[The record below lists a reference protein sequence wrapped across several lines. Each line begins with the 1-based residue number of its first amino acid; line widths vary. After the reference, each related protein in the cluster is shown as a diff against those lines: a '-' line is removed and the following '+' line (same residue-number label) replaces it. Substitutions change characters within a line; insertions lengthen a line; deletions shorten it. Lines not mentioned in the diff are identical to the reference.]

1 MMTVSRVAKKK
12 TKPTLEATVEILA
25 QIAEKH
31 LASMPQEEQ
40 QERVAA
46 LSRRSMRASGDQR
59 IAIRPGERSSIISP
73 SRTRA

>member
-46 LSRRSMRASGDQR
+46 LSRR
-59 IAIRPGERSSIISP
+59 ILTP
-73 SRTRA
+73 